1 MTLEQ
6 DKIFDKSFE
15 RKIKKKLPSFNMSK
29 ITCASMKQNHEEF
42 LNKTYGSRITYKN
55 IKI

>member
-6 DKIFDKSFE
+6 NKIFDKSFE
-15 RKIKKKLPSFNMSK
+15 RKIKKKLGFFNMLK
-29 ITCASMKQNHEEF
+29 ITCASMKRNHVEF

>member
-1 MTLEQ
+1 MSRKQ